1 MHFKIFGLSERLQC
15 AISQENHINKNQAE
29 TKKSI
34 EEKKITKSSEK
45 LRDIFQG
52 KLITNCFCD
61 RIPETNCGDPLV
73 DLSS

>member
-1 MHFKIFGLSERLQC
+1 M
-15 AISQENHINKNQAE
+15 NKNQAE

-45 LRDIFQG
+45 LRDIFRG
-52 KLITNCFCD
+52 KQITNCFCD

>member
-34 EEKKITKSSEK
+34 EEKKSRKARKSFGIFFEGNK
-45 LRDIFQG
+45 LQTAFVIEFPKQ
-52 KLITNCFCD
+52 IAA
-61 RIPETNCGDPLV
+61 IHWWI
-73 DLSS
+73 